1 MEQDFC
7 CILYREP
14 AIRAAIRRT
23 ARRLARDY
31 AGQTPVVVGV
41 LKGAAFFLVHLVQ
54 EMNMPLEIE
63 FVQSSS
69 YGSALR
75 SSGRIKRGLD
85 TRFEAKGRHVLL
97 VDDILD
103 SGRTL
108 SHFHAEFL
116 RRGAATVRS
125 AVLFDKPDARKEP
138 YEADYPGLK
147 VPDVWLTG
155 YSLDYKGLY
164 RNCRFVGILRETA
177 QIQGLTPAHLRRLAG
192 GGKGKIRK

>member
-1 MEQDFC
+1 MEKDFC

-23 ARRLARDY
+23 ARRLAQDY
-31 AGQTPVVVGV
+31 EGQTPVVVGI
-41 LKGAAFFLVHLVQ
+41 LKGAAFFMVHLVQ
-54 EMNMPLEIE
+54 ELDMLLEIE

-85 TRFEAKGRHVLL
+85 TKFEAKGRHVLL

-108 SHFHAEFL
+108 SHFHAEFE
-116 RRGAATVRS
+116 RRGAASVRS
-125 AVLFDKPDARKEP
+125 AVLFDKPGARKIP
-138 YEADYPGLK
+138 YEADYPGLT

-177 QIQGLTPAHLRRLAG
+177 RIQGLTRAHLRRLVSE
-192 GGKGKIRK
+192 KKTRND

>member
-1 MEQDFC
+1 MEKDFC

-23 ARRLARDY
+23 ARQLARDY
-31 AGQTPVVVGV
+31 EGLTPVVVGI
-41 LKGAAFFLVHLVQ
+41 LKGAAFFMVHLVQ
-54 EMNMPLEIE
+54 ELNIPLEIE
-63 FVQSSS
+63 FVQASS
-69 YGSALR
+69 YGAALL
-75 SSGRIKRGLD
+75 SSGRIRRGLD

-108 SHFHAEFL
+108 SHFHAAFK
-116 RRGAATVRS
+116 RRGAASVKS
-125 AVLFDKPDARKEP
+125 AVLFDKPGARKIP
-138 YEADYPGLK
+138 YEADYPGLT

-177 QIQGLTPAHLRRLAG
+177 RIQGLKPAALRRLAG
-192 GGKGKIRK
+192 GKR